1 VSEDEKEAGKRA
13 LLNLGHTFGHALEG
27 AFGYSD
33 ALLHGEAVG
42 LGMVLAFAYS
52 AELGLC
58 STEEAKLVQQHM
70 SKMGLPSDLQHLKKR
85 RSETLIAHPNHTID
99 LSPNHLVTLMT
110 QDKKTRQG
118 KITLILPKAIGQAEI
133 YKNQSAAKLRDF
145 WQRHLTK

>member
-1 VSEDEKEAGKRA
+1 
-13 LLNLGHTFGHALEG
+13 
-27 AFGYSD
+27 
-33 ALLHGEAVG
+33 
-42 LGMVLAFAYS
+42 MVLAFAYS